1 MSRPNRETQDTK
13 KHPKSVKVFGNV
25 MYWIA
30 FICGTLALFLPIWIL
45 AQPENNVLN
54 PHIIF
59 EAIFNGATLDEI
71 WSHSVTGAFPGAH
84 FSFTYI
90 TKADSW
96 ASLFINLICGVGLL
110 GLIPAM
116 VYQIK
121 EKDWFCLVLSFIIAT
136 LIFLSMIGLL
146 SIA

>member
-1 MSRPNRETQDTK
+1 MSRPDRETKIADK
-13 KHPKSVKVFGNV
+13 KSKGMNVFGKV

-30 FICGTLALFLPIWIL
+30 FVCGTLALFLPIWIL

-59 EAIFNGATLDEI
+59 EAIFNGAPLDEI

-84 FSFTYI
+84 FSFAYI
-90 TKADSW
+90 TRADSW

-116 VYQIK
+116 AYQVK
-121 EKDWFCLVLSFIIAT
+121 EKDWFCAFLSFIIAT
-136 LIFLSMIGLL
+136 LIFLSMTGLL